1 MYCLG
6 LSLLTFL
13 KMTCC
18 YLTCCYLTGVVLIV
32 GILLS

>member
-18 YLTCCYLTGVVLIV
+18 YLIGVVLIV